1 MSETFFGNDT
11 IALLNSYDGNE
22 IIQAFTLQDVERFL
36 LSLGVGE
43 IDVQDDYLICPTICH
58 NPIDQAESMKLYY
71 YDKTKNF
78 HCYTQ
83 CSENFSIVTLYQR
96 YMEINHQ
103 KVSYDEALY
112 YLKQFIVLGDEMPEP
127 QTISKIETYTN
138 DDLIERKSI
147 ITLPEIKKT
156 TLDLFVPHYYH
167 PLWSKEQIKKE
178 SQDKFDIRFSYG
190 QNKIIIPHYDINGRL
205 IGIRSRAIDEEDL
218 QFGKY
223 RPAQFGSDM
232 YNHQLG
238 FNLYGLWEHK
248 SAIQLT
254 KRAIIYEGEK
264 SVMIDDSFYGPYSVA
279 VATCGSQLNR
289 FQINLL
295 IQKLGVNEIIL
306 AYDKEYDEPYSP
318 QGKAY
323 REKLI
328 QKCER
333 YRGLASFYY
342 IFDEHNLLDKKDA
355 PCDKGQEVLETLMK
369 RRIKIK

>member
-11 IALLNSYDGNE
+11 VALLNSYDSHE
-22 IIQAFTLQDVERFL
+22 IIQAFTLQDVKRFL
-36 LSLGVGE
+36 LSLGVSE

-127 QTISKIETYTN
+127 QTISKVETYTN

-156 TLDLFVPHYYH
+156 ALDLFVPHYYH
-167 PLWSKEQIKKE
+167 PLWLKEKIKKE
-178 SQDKFDIRFSYG
+178 SQDKFNIRFSYG

-223 RPAQFGSDM
+223 RPAQFGSEM

-238 FNLYGLWEHK
+238 FNLYGIWEHK
-248 SAIQLT
+248 NAIQLT
-254 KRAIIYEGEK
+254 KRAIIYEGGI
-264 SVMIDDSFYGPYSVA
+264 SPLSALPF
-279 VATCGSQLNR
+279 
-289 FQINLL
+289 IN
-295 IQKLGVNEIIL
+295 GVRL
-306 AYDKEYDEPYSP
+306 A
-318 QGKAY
+318 G
-323 REKLI
+323 
-328 QKCER
+328 
-333 YRGLASFYY
+333 
-342 IFDEHNLLDKKDA
+342 
-355 PCDKGQEVLETLMK
+355 
-369 RRIKIK
+369 